1 MYTQINNDDYT
12 STLHYTGNHTFAAV
26 KAGEEY
32 LVIKEAFA
40 PVLEEINN
48 LIAAGKVLVD
58 GSEVPL
64 QFVFGSDY
72 KVIPDL
78 VDVIVIVLTE
88 LL

>member
-1 MYTQINNDDYT
+1 M
-12 STLHYTGNHTFAAV
+12 

-32 LVIKEAFA
+32 LEIKEAFA

>member
-1 MYTQINNDDYT
+1 M
-12 STLHYTGNHTFAAV
+12 

>member
-1 MYTQINNDDYT
+1 M
-12 STLHYTGNHTFAAV
+12 
-26 KAGEEY
+26 
-32 LVIKEAFA
+32 
-40 PVLEEINN
+40 LEEINN

-78 VDVIVIVLTE
+78 VDVIVIVLTMCIIVFAVGNGYE
-88 LL
+88 CCSFKSCLPVV